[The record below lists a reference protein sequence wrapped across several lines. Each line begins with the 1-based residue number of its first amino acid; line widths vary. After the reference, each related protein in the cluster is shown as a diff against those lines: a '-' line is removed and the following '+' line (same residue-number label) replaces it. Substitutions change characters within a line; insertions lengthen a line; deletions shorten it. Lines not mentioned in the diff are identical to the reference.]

1 MGPKCH
7 PVSIFSVSWP
17 SCRPSGSV
25 LKYAHSRGGVLL
37 PRWALGLQLCPV
49 PHPGAQRHCAPVP
62 ELPLARWQ
70 IATVPL
76 MGGLETIFPPCV
88 SPLSFFFGPS
98 SICIVFV
105 YSQPGEETVG
115 SYHILFF
122 AVNDFRVCCVRG
134 EACRGSALVGE
145 KTKSAV

>member
-76 MGGLETIFPPCV
+76 MGGLEKFFSLV
-88 SPLSFFFGPS
+88 SRRF
-98 SICIVFV
+98 
-105 YSQPGEETVG
+105 
-115 SYHILFF
+115 LFF
-122 AVNDFRVCCVRG
+122 LWSQFHLHR
-134 EACRGSALVGE
+134 ACI
-145 KTKSAV
+145 